1 MNIINFENQSTLAKL
16 LAKENITV
24 TTGNMKTAYFD
35 VKNRTL
41 GLPAWKNRGKDVY
54 DMLTGH
60 EVGHALY
67 TPADSVERL
76 KERCGSIPFDVCN
89 IVEDIRI
96 ERLIQETYPGL
107 PRVFTKAYTTLTE
120 DDFFG
125 IKGKDVNSLKFLDRL
140 NLRGKIGNLAEIPLN
155 DEEESIYNKCVEA
168 ESFDDVLEI
177 CAEIKEFIENNPEP
191 ENFEEN
197 DPSDNDNAET
207 DETPGAPDTESNND
221 NEGDESDDGT
231 ESHSQATD
239 ETDEEPEADT
249 SSADVKSENDESE
262 TSNADTDLGES
273 DNGEPE
279 IPQDLLSDTLADFDR
294 ALEDEVEAP
303 KDNNWTPLLAPRRKY
318 IYDTIVDYKTLAKD
332 REDNKILKGIG
343 DLTEQ
348 QIVNYKE
355 FKKVTNKKVGTLVRE
370 FEQRKAAYQY
380 SRATQARTGKLDVNK
395 LHAYK
400 MTEEIFLSQTKL
412 ANAKSHG
419 MIFLLDYSGSMS
431 SVLGDVLAQTLNLV
445 TFCKKVG
452 VPFVVY
458 SFTSRYGMRDGH
470 KSKMEP
476 TINEVDLR
484 DVLLVE
490 QISSDLSR
498 ADYETAFRDLWLKTE
513 RYSHRVS
520 DYDELGGTPLNN
532 VLTMMPTVINDF
544 ITKHK
549 VQKLNFVTLTDGDSH
564 GLQTNHEWG
573 EQIGKYQ
580 VKLDG
585 KHHAITYNCTDDLME
600 IIQDMTNVT
609 TVGFFLPNSK
619 NEVKRVIERRTRYN
633 GYEYGGYRKEIT
645 KLRNEHKKVG
655 FINLKAKGFDAYYLL
670 DCDVRINDTDFT
682 YESDGVDISSTKRAQ
697 TKLAR
702 EFGKHHSAARKNR
715 VLLTNI
721 ASVIA

>member
-1 MNIINFENQSTLAKL
+1 MINFENQSTLARL

-67 TPADSVERL
+67 TPADAVERL

-96 ERLIQETYPGL
+96 ERLIQKTYPGL
-107 PRVFTKAYTTLTE
+107 PRVFNKAYTALTE

-125 IKGKDVNSLKFLDRL
+125 IRGKDVDSLKFLDRL

-168 ESFDDVLEI
+168 ESFDDVLEV

-191 ENFEEN
+191 EESESN
-197 DPSDNDNAET
+197 DPMCGEDSDET
-207 DETPGAPDTESNND
+207 DETPDTPDTESNDD
-221 NEGDESDDGT
+221 NEGEESDDGT

-249 SSADVKSENDESE
+249 SSADIKSENDDESE
-262 TSNADTDLGES
+262 TSNTDEQTEKGE
-273 DNGEPE
+273 NGEPE
-279 IPQDLLSDTLADFDR
+279 PPKDFVSDTLADFDR
-294 ALEDEVEAP
+294 ALEGEVDAP
-303 KDNNWTPLLAPRRKY
+303 KDNGYTPLLAPRREY
-318 IYDTIVDYKTLAKD
+318 IYDTIVDYKTLAKS
-332 REDNKILKGIG
+332 REDGKIVKGIG
-343 DLTEQ
+343 DLDES
-348 QIVNYKE
+348 QIANYKE

-380 SRATQARTGKLDVNK
+380 SRASQARTGKLDVNK

-400 MTEEIFLSQTKL
+400 MTDEIFLSQTKL

-458 SFTSRYGMRDGH
+458 SFTSRYCMRNNH

-476 TINEVDLR
+476 TINEVNLG
-484 DVLLVE
+484 DVMLVE
-490 QISSDLSR
+490 QISSDLSKT
-498 ADYETAFRDLWLKTE
+498 DYESAFRDLWLRTE
-513 RYSHRVS
+513 RYSPIVS

-532 VLTMMPTVINDF
+532 VLTMMPTIINDF
-544 ITKHK
+544 IAKHK
-549 VQKLNFVTLTDGDSH
+549 IQKLNFVTLTDGDSH
-564 GLQTNHEWG
+564 SIQTNHEWG
-573 EQIGKYQ
+573 EQCGAFQ
-580 VKLDG
+580 VKLNG
-585 KHHAITYNCTDDLME
+585 KYHSIHRNCTDKLME

-609 TVGFFLPNSK
+609 TIGFFLPNSK
-619 NEVKRVIERRTRYN
+619 NEIKRVIERRCGYRYN
-633 GYEYGGYRKEIT
+633 TEYRKEVT

-655 FINLKAKGFDAYYLL
+655 FLNLESKGFNAYYLL
-670 DCDVRINDTDFT
+670 DCDVRIDDADFT
-682 YESDGVDISSTKRAQ
+682 YESDGIDISSTKRAQ
-697 TKLAR
+697 TKLAK

-715 VLLTNI
+715 VLLTNLATQI
-721 ASVIA
+721 A